1 MPKDQP
7 VDFRAAEAE
16 RKTAACYIYIVE
28 HGVDIFHLAAYN
40 EDIVVTGLPVAKGT
54 DPQTFTRAQVQHTA
68 PEQRS
73 EIGSNQI
80 EMTVGINDSQWAG
93 QLRQMVLYTTPSTI
107 KVTIIR
113 VNKLTLPGPVVY
125 GTDTYTIF
133 KGVVTGLTFTVST
146 INLSIVSLIMQ
157 SDGRFP
163 RYFRQKSC
171 QHMLGGVMCGVD
183 LDDPAFRLETT
194 LDAVALRGRSV
205 DISDLTLD
213 GVAITAET
221 FQAGKLI
228 EVVTGKIITILATE
242 ILPAAAGVRLYLGW
256 WSTTIDVGIDVKV
269 IRGCNR
275 TLRMCDEVF
284 ENRDRFGGMPW
295 IPTTSPSIHGV

>member
-16 RKTAACYIYIVE
+16 RKTAACYIYIIE
-28 HGVDIFHLAAYN
+28 HGADLFHLAAYN
-40 EDIVVTGLPVAKGT
+40 EDVIVEGLPVAKGT
-54 DPQTFTRAQVQHTA
+54 DPQTFTRAQIRHTA

-80 EMTVGINDSQWAG
+80 DMAIGINDSGWAA
-93 QLRQMVLYTTPSTI
+93 QLREVVLYTTPSTV
-107 KVTIIR
+107 KVTIVR
-113 VNKLTLPGPVVY
+113 VNKLSLPGPITW

-133 KGVVTGLTFTVST
+133 KGVVTYLSFSASA
-146 INLSIVSLIMQ
+146 INLSLVSLIMQ

-171 QHMLGGVMCGVD
+171 QHMLGGVACGVD
-183 LDDPAFRLETT
+183 LDDAAFRLETT

-213 GVAITAET
+213 GEAITAET

-228 EVVTGKIITILATE
+228 EVVTGNIITILATE
-242 ILPAAAGVRLYLGW
+242 VLPASAGVRLYLGW

-269 IRGCNR
+269 VRGCNR
-275 TLRMCDEVF
+275 TLKMCDEVF
-284 ENRDRFGGMPW
+284 DNKDRYGGMPW
-295 IPTTSPSIHGV
+295 IPVTSPSVHGV